1 MATELSNV
9 SDASIK
15 KPNRID
21 GRRLRSE
28 RTKQLIIEAYLALA
42 DAHSPRVPTAAEIA
56 EKAGY
61 SVRSVFE
68 RFPDIRA
75 LQIAAVD
82 YAMAQVTALAP
93 SGELEGD
100 RELRLKSQVRARAE
114 VCERWLSLWRSL
126 IINQGDSMELKDRI
140 RQARERYIARLE
152 IIYRPELATVSE
164 LERRQLLIALEA
176 LTDVESWARMRQFFE
191 LSFEEACTAWVQ
203 AVDRLLPRVPGS
215 A

>member
-1 MATELSNV
+1 M
-9 SDASIK
+9 SDTSIK
-15 KPNRID
+15 KPTRID

-68 RFPDIRA
+68 RFPDILT

-93 SGELEGD
+93 PNEFEGD
-100 RELRLKSQVRARAE
+100 REARIRSQVRARAQ

-126 IINQGDSMELKDRI
+126 VINQGNSEELKERI
-140 RQARERYIARLE
+140 RMSRERVMARLE
-152 IIYRPELATVSE
+152 VVYQPELTAVSE
-164 LERRQLLIALEA
+164 GERRQLLIALEA
-176 LTDVESWARMRQFFE
+176 LTDVECWARMRQFFE
-191 LSFEEACTAWVQ
+191 LSFDEACVAWIQ
-203 AVDRLLPRVPGS
+203 AIDRLLPRS
-215 A
+215 AAET

>member
-1 MATELSNV
+1 V
-9 SDASIK
+9 SDASTK

-42 DAHSPRVPTAAEIA
+42 DAFSPRVPTAAEIA

-61 SVRSVFE
+61 SVRSIFE

-75 LQIAAVD
+75 LQIASVD

-93 SGELEGD
+93 PSELEGD
-100 RELRLKSQVRARAE
+100 RQARLKSQVRSRALI
-114 VCERWLSLWRSL
+114 CEKWLPLWRSL
-126 IINQGDSMELKDRI
+126 IINQGDSVELKDRI
-140 RQARERYIARLE
+140 RQARERFMARLE
-152 IIYRPELATVSE
+152 IAFQPELATVSE

-176 LTDVESWARMRQFFE
+176 LTDVECWARMRQFFD
-191 LSFEEACTAWVQ
+191 LSFDEACTAWVQ
-203 AVDRLLPRVPGS
+203 AIDRLLPQ
-215 A
+215 AATND

>member
-1 MATELSNV
+1 MELSNV

-28 RTKQLIIEAYLALA
+28 RTKQLIIEAYLVLA
-42 DAHSPRVPTAAEIA
+42 DAFSPRVPTAAEIA

-93 SGELEGD
+93 YGEFEGD
-100 RELRLKSQVRARAE
+100 RQARLNAQVRARAQ
-114 VCERWLSLWRSL
+114 VCERWLALWRSL
-126 IINQGDSMELKDRI
+126 IINQGDSTELKDRI
-140 RQARERYIARLE
+140 RVARERYMARLE
-152 IIYRPELATVSE
+152 IVYQPELASVSE
-164 LERRQLLIALEA
+164 LERRQLVIALEA
-176 LTDVESWARMRQFFE
+176 ITDLESWARMRQFFE
-191 LSFEEACTAWVQ
+191 LPFDDACTAWAQ
-203 AVDRLLPRVPGS
+203 AIDRLLPQSSTS

>member
-1 MATELSNV
+1 VESSKV
-9 SDASIK
+9 SDTSIK
-15 KPNRID
+15 KPTRID

-68 RFPDIRA
+68 RFPDILT

-93 SGELEGD
+93 PNELEGD
-100 RELRLKSQVRARAE
+100 REARIRSQVRARAQ

-126 IINQGDSMELKDRI
+126 ITNQGNSEELKERI
-140 RQARERYIARLE
+140 RTSRERVMARLE
-152 IIYRPELATVSE
+152 VVYQPELAAVAE
-164 LERRQLLIALEA
+164 GERRQLLIALEA
-176 LTDVESWARMRQFFE
+176 LTDVECWARMRQFFE
-191 LSFEEACTAWVQ
+191 LSFDEACVAWVQ
-203 AVDRLLPRVPGS
+203 AIDRLLPRSTVGT
-215 A
+215 

>member
-1 MATELSNV
+1 M

-15 KPNRID
+15 KPSRID

-28 RTKQLIIEAYLALA
+28 RTKQLIIEAYLVLA

-61 SVRSVFE
+61 SVRSIFE

-100 RELRLKSQVRARAE
+100 REVRLKSQVRARAE
-114 VCERWLSLWRSL
+114 VCERWLPLWRSL
-126 IINQGDSMELKDRI
+126 IINQGDSTELKDRI
-140 RQARERYIARLE
+140 RQARERYMARLE
-152 IIYRPELATVSE
+152 IIYQPELATVSG
-164 LERRQLLIALEA
+164 LERRQILIALEA
-176 LTDVESWARMRQFFE
+176 LTDVESWARMRQFFD
-191 LSFEEACTAWVQ
+191 LPFDDACTAWVQ
-203 AVDRLLPRVPGS
+203 VIDRLLPQGPAS